1 MFECG
6 DLIHPFQND
15 PGTSQRQR
23 VMEDLLSGSAK
34 IDGRTMADL
43 LDYFVQLSRHVNYYN
58 TDLSIGDWQPF
69 FQKSIPFSLAAIIK
83 YNRNTVSDKVIKYSK
98 SFDRRP
104 SKAGLQL
111 LIHYLFQEVISR
123 INEWHVQLKGSGLPA
138 ELIIEKM
145 IKDKLRG
152 PLEKFICYNNT
163 AVRRYCMKSVNFLPL
178 SRNDVWG
185 LTTAKL
191 NPKTDDVCKPKE
203 KTRRKRLIELRD
215 NVKDL
220 FPSFLD
226 PIRIIAGTAGQSME
240 QSFFPLKEE
249 LQKLHS
255 PHLAVVFAFLKLFVH
270 LQDDLN
276 KYTKK
281 HLDFFY
287 KEVLQLKTKPAQP
300 DKVHLVFEIQKQLNK
315 YLLKKGLAAKDG
327 KDVNKQEILYALDD
341 EIVVNKTQAV
351 DKRTLFLNNQNFKE
365 HTYVEGVYIAPD
377 ATKADG
383 IEKDFK
389 DDGPKS
395 FPTLGAKQSK
405 YTDPEKVFPQ
415 NYPNARLGFI
425 LASPVLLLN
434 EGKRTINI
442 TLACQLS
449 HNYCGELVDTLTPV
463 SRNCCEENQPGNS
476 GNPSTIGNRYPHFFH
491 GHEFY
496 TEVAAALNE
505 TYYYINE
512 DLIVE
517 AAKKGISKE
526 LEKNLRDVFLKQ
538 TSKLC
543 YCESETYNY
552 DALVTNSTWTGFRS
566 GQSTAEQLILDEL
579 FKPRK
584 ALKVLFSGEKEWIEP
599 KFDSIPPPVITI
611 SPALIG
617 GNTFLLKITS
627 VIEADQPAI
636 TFFDKEKLKEDFNT
650 TLPLVKIELDD
661 KVKLL
666 VENDELDKKVDN
678 QNLEEN
684 VNEDV
689 DDCCLLREP
698 SVGKHAVS
706 LYHFFRNVFVI
717 DQVNNEKTRIDVSVC
732 GLKNFIVQNEESV
745 QDVNSPVYPFGTRPD
760 VVDFSVVNPIFC
772 ITAAFIADLPG
783 TMSASAITFLNSL
796 LTPANQ
802 FKKSISR
809 NELETFLNTK
819 DSSNNPIFNNSDK
832 IAIRAEVNDPTK
844 KFCLF
849 NQTGPG
855 FFIGSKEIFC
865 KKWINAR
872 VNLNWKDK
880 PADFREYYSAYV
892 VEDVAQQIYGLN
904 QDNFKIR
911 VSALKDGSWSS
922 EANVRKLF
930 DVVPPPAIP
939 PLPPLVTGPCAPDGT
954 YSQGILLRA
963 ADFPA
968 LVNQSF
974 TLDNSK
980 DAPLTVNTRN
990 GFIRIT
996 LQDQDFLHKDYGFVL
1011 ARQMM
1016 AMGKYPDILEGAVYR
1031 KEGNTIIVFRS
1042 LGKTLIELK
1051 QEIFDTK
1058 DGAQLSSDKADS
1070 LNTTFD
1076 TAIDFPPPLTSISDP
1091 DRNTLIPLVHDNK
1104 SLANDT
1110 LSLAQS
1116 TKTKSEELNSI
1127 IDIFNPNSFEVVKPL
1142 SVIIP
1147 NEPWTPI
1154 IKNLSIDYTASAT
1167 IRDIALI
1174 HLYPYKDTYK
1184 SEELE
1189 LKPSLLP
1196 VFCDEGTLF
1205 IGLKDLV
1212 PPSTLNI
1219 LFQLAEATSD
1229 SESDREDVNWHYL
1242 DNNQWKKLRE
1252 GFEVLD
1258 DATDGLTTSGIVKFA
1273 FPENMTKDNTILP
1286 KDLHWIKVSIPKSSK
1301 AVSETIGI
1309 HTQAIRAI
1317 FTNTEAND
1325 KLRLNKPLTAGEVS
1339 KLNEADANV
1348 KKLVQPYDSFGGLIP
1363 EGEGHFYLRVSEL
1376 LRHKGRAIQKFDY
1389 ERLALEAFPQLFK
1402 AKCINHSF
1410 ALNAHEY
1417 FNDFPIA
1424 PGYVILA
1431 VIPDLNQLKAT
1442 ESFEP
1447 RVPVSMLDDLQ
1458 EYFKKRTSPFVRF
1471 RAMNPRYEKIQFCLK
1486 VKLYIGKDETYY
1498 KEKLKQ
1504 DLRELLAPWAVGQ
1517 YDKLTFGQ
1525 CVSRSEIIRFL
1536 ESRDYIDCILD
1547 LRMKHEFPGSPE
1559 VIDKVCPKTPRSILI
1574 AGDIDICIASNDCEE
1589 WQLCRDQQG
1598 RPVDCCKN
1606 PKVPIADY
1614 CPDIIVG

>member
-1 MFECG
+1 MFEC
-6 DLIHPFQND
+6 DSLVHPFQND

-34 IDGRTMADL
+34 IDSRTMADL
-43 LDYFVQLSRHVNYYN
+43 LDYFVQLSRHINYYN

-83 YNRNTVSDKVIKYSK
+83 YNRNTVGDKVTKYSK

-111 LIHYLFQEVISR
+111 LIHYLFHEVISR
-123 INEWHVQLKGSGLPA
+123 INEWHLQLKGSGLPA
-138 ELIIEKM
+138 ELLIEKI

-152 PLEKFICYNNT
+152 PLEKFICINNT
-163 AVRRYCMKSVNFLPL
+163 AVRWYCTKSVNFLPL
-178 SRNDVWG
+178 SQNDVWG

-191 NPKTDDVCKPKE
+191 NPDTNKGCKPKE
-203 KTRRKRLIELRD
+203 TTRRKRLIELRD
-215 NVKDL
+215 NVKGL

-249 LQKLHS
+249 LQKQHS

-287 KEVLQLKTKPAQP
+287 KEVLQLKTKAAQP

-327 KDVNKQEILYALDD
+327 KDVNKQEILFALDD
-341 EIVVNKTQAV
+341 EIVVNKTQAT
-351 DKRTLFLNNQNFKE
+351 DKRTLFLNNQNFSEK
-365 HTYVEGVYIAPD
+365 TYVEGAYIAPD

-383 IEKDFK
+383 VEKDFQ
-389 DDGPKS
+389 GEGAKS
-395 FPTLGAKQSK
+395 FPTLGSKQSK

-442 TLACQLS
+442 TLACELR
-449 HNYCGELVDTLTPV
+449 HNYCGELVDTLTPA
-463 SRNCCEENQPGNS
+463 SRNCCEENETGSN
-476 GNPSTIGNRYPHFFH
+476 NATTIGNRYP
-491 GHEFY
+491 EFVY
-496 TEVAAALNE
+496 APGFYDKVEEALKE
-505 TYYYINE
+505 TYYYISE

-517 AAKKGISKE
+517 ASKKGISKE
-526 LEKNLRDVFLKQ
+526 LEKKLRDEFLKD

-543 YCESETYNY
+543 YCESEKYRY
-552 DALVTNSTWTGFRS
+552 DTLVTITIWNGFTG
-566 GQSTAEQLILDEL
+566 GILAAEKLILDEL

-584 ALKVLFSGEKEWIEP
+584 ALKVLLSGEKEWIEP
-599 KFDSIPPPVITI
+599 KFDPTIASIITITPPPLV
-611 SPALIG
+611 
-617 GNTFLLKITS
+617 GNSFLLKIS
-627 VIEADQPAI
+627 AVLEADEPAV
-636 TFFDKEKLKEDFNT
+636 TFYDKEKLKEDFNT
-650 TLPLVKIELDD
+650 TLPLAKIELDD
-661 KVKLL
+661 KVKLFF
-666 VENDELDKKVDN
+666 NNIELKDIIQK
-678 QNLEEN
+678 QNELEEK
-684 VNEDV
+684 EEKV

-698 SVGKHAVS
+698 SGDHHAIS

-717 DQVNNEKTRIDVSVC
+717 DRALNENTRIDVSVC
-732 GLKNFIVQNEESV
+732 GLKNLIVQNDESV
-745 QDVNSPVYPFGTRPD
+745 QDVNRPIYPFGTRPK
-760 VVDFSVVNPIFC
+760 V
-772 ITAAFIADLPG
+772 G
-783 TMSASAITFLNSL
+783 ASFY
-796 LTPANQ
+796 
-802 FKKSISR
+802 
-809 NELETFLNTK
+809 
-819 DSSNNPIFNNSDK
+819 
-832 IAIRAEVNDPTK
+832 V
-844 KFCLF
+844 
-849 NQTGPG
+849 
-855 FFIGSKEIFC
+855 GSKELFS
-865 KKWINAR
+865 KQWTKVFVNAE
-872 VNLNWKDK
+872 WKDK
-880 PADFREYYSAYV
+880 PRDFGAHYEHYSYKNTTFEDNSKEIVNSSFLTTAYV
-892 VEDVAQQIYGLN
+892 LDKGNWRKDGQRRLFKFIPGEQARTKLLPVGFPPVPPKVETPSGCQPLPLPDNVDVYDYITGEFPLLTAYERRKDLLSKLLPYNVSSQYGFLRFTLDGTSFQHDIFPFVLTRHLMAYAGLLSLDVIQELVTKADGAKKIIDQMVIKIGNINFHVGHIQGEILNITGHIGTITTQLGFLQGNLASAISNIPGNLALAVANINNAGANATNINTALTGLGNERDNLQQELTNFILHDL
-904 QDNFKIR
+904 QDNPLLPPFDPNNAANYGIIR
-911 VSALKDGSWSS
+911 LAAELRDIIQFFVDNLQVDPELKDGLPS
-922 EANVRKLF
+922 EPYTPVIK
-930 DVVPPPAIP
+930 
-939 PLPPLVTGPCAPDGT
+939 
-954 YSQGILLRA
+954 
-963 ADFPA
+963 
-968 LVNQSF
+968 
-974 TLDNSK
+974 
-980 DAPLTVNTRN
+980 
-990 GFIRIT
+990 
-996 LQDQDFLHKDYGFVL
+996 
-1011 ARQMM
+1011 
-1016 AMGKYPDILEGAVYR
+1016 
-1031 KEGNTIIVFRS
+1031 TI
-1042 LGKTLIELK
+1042 
-1051 QEIFDTK
+1051 
-1058 DGAQLSSDKADS
+1058 
-1070 LNTTFD
+1070 
-1076 TAIDFPPPLTSISDP
+1076 
-1091 DRNTLIPLVHDNK
+1091 
-1104 SLANDT
+1104 
-1110 LSLAQS
+1110 
-1116 TKTKSEELNSI
+1116 
-1127 IDIFNPNSFEVVKPL
+1127 
-1142 SVIIP
+1142 
-1147 NEPWTPI
+1147 
-1154 IKNLSIDYTASAT
+1154 SIDYTATAAIT
-1167 IRDIALI
+1167 DIDLI

-1205 IGLKDLV
+1205 IGLEGLV

-1229 SESDREDVNWHYL
+1229 SESDREEVNWHYL

-1273 FPENMTKDNTILP
+1273 LPENMTKDNTILP
-1286 KDLHWIKVSIPKSSK
+1286 KDLHWIKVSIPKNSK
-1301 AVSETIGI
+1301 TVSETIGI
-1309 HTQAIRAI
+1309 HTQSIRAT

-1376 LRHKGRAIQKFDY
+1376 LRHKGRSIQKFDY

-1417 FNDFPIA
+1417 SNDFPIA
-1424 PGYVILA
+1424 PGYVLLA
-1431 VIPDLNQLKAT
+1431 VIPDLNQLKAA

-1447 RVPVSMLDDLQ
+1447 RVPVSMLDDIQ

-1471 RAMNPRYEKIQFCLK
+1471 RAMNPRYERIQLCLK
-1486 VKLYIGKDETYY
+1486 VKLYIGKDENYY

-1504 DLRELLAPWAVGQ
+1504 DLRGLLAPWAVGQ
-1517 YDKLTFGQ
+1517 YDKLAFGQ

-1536 ESRDYIDCILD
+1536 ESRDYIDYILD

-1559 VIDKVCPKTPRSILI
+1559 VTDKVCPKTPRSILI
-1574 AGDIDICIASNDCEE
+1574 AGEIDICIPGNECEE
-1589 WQLCRDQQG
+1589 WQKCKNQQG
-1598 RPVDCCKN
+1598 QPVDCCKN
-1606 PKVPIADY
+1606 PKIPIADY